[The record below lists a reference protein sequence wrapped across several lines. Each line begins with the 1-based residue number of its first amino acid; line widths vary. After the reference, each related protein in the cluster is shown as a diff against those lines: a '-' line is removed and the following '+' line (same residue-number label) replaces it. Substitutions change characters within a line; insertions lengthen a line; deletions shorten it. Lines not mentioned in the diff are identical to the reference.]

1 MNKEFEQMKISDL
14 KKLHEQMKRLYPE
27 IKTAEELL
35 EEKVDGESVKVPD
48 EDEFDY
54 THR

>member
-1 MNKEFEQMKISDL
+1 MNKEFEKMTIADL

-35 EEKVDGESVKVPD
+35 EEEK
-48 EDEFDY
+48 
-54 THR
+54 R